1 MSVIA
6 KRPMPP
12 FEVVSMTI
20 LTIVLVSK
28 LIEREWGDS
37 IDGALIIFF
46 FYAWSVERRSYDAL
60 TEALRNASRPT
71 R

>member
-1 MSVIA
+1 MSAVV

-12 FEVVSMTI
+12 FEVVAMTI
-20 LTIVLVSK
+20 MTIALVSK

-46 FYAWSVERRSYDAL
+46 FYAWSSERREHA
-60 TEALRNASRPT
+60 ALRNAFRPT

>member
-1 MSVIA
+1 MIVIA

-12 FEVVSMTI
+12 VEVVSMTI
-20 LTIVLVSK
+20 LTIILVSK
-28 LIEREWGDS
+28 LIEREWADS

-46 FYAWSVERRSYDAL
+46 FYAWSSERREHA
-60 TEALRNASRPT
+60 ALRNAFRPT